1 MLKDFALK
9 MVSHQ
14 NKVKV
19 VYCGPGQFYH
29 LANSID
35 FPKSVWY
42 YYSQPTQNVLRLLLS
57 FAYCYQISLAESA
70 LYCIYCTC
78 TKGKTVAWTLEIS
91 KYTVEKCQTLC
102 CLKYL

>member
-1 MLKDFALK
+1 MLQDFALK

-19 VYCGPGQFYH
+19 VYCGPGQFYP

-35 FPKSVWY
+35 FPKAVRY

-57 FAYCYQISLAESA
+57 FVYWYQNSRAKVITLSVF
-70 LYCIYCTC
+70 
-78 TKGKTVAWTLEIS
+78 TVHVQ
-91 KYTVEKCQTLC
+91 KEKL
-102 CLKYL
+102 LLGH